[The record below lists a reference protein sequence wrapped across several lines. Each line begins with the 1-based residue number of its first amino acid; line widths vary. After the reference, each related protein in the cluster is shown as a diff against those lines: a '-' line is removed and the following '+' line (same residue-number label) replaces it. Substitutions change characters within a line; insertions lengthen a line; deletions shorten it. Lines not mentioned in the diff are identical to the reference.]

1 MFLKRYIFFLLCLP
15 CLAQAKNITVSHLTC
30 EMQEGLVLV
39 EAYPRLG
46 WTMESPE
53 NGTRQTAYEI
63 EIREACTGRTVWNT
77 GKVQSSQSQLIPT
90 HGAKCAWMI

>member
-1 MFLKRYIFFLLCLP
+1 MMFLKRYIFFLLCLP

-63 EIREACTGRTVWNT
+63 EIREACTGRTVWNRERSNLR
-77 GKVQSSQSQLIPT
+77 KAS
-90 HGAKCAWMI
+90 

>member
-1 MFLKRYIFFLLCLP
+1 MMFLKRYIFFLLCLP
-15 CLAQAKNITVSHLTC
+15 CLAQAKNITVSRLTC

-63 EIREACTGRTVWNT
+63 EIREALHRLVSLRRRVETGDT
-77 GKVQSSQSQLIPT
+77 LL
-90 HGAKCAWMI
+90 

>member
-1 MFLKRYIFFLLCLP
+1 MMFLKRYIFFLLCLP
-15 CLAQAKNITVSHLTC
+15 CLAQAKNITVSRLTC

-63 EIREACTGRTVWNT
+63 EIREGP
-77 GKVQSSQSQLIPT
+77 IF
-90 HGAKCAWMI
+90 AKPVDTDSWSEVSPI

>member
-63 EIREACTGRTVWNT
+63 EIREACTGDRKSTRLNSSHS
-77 GKVQSSQSQLIPT
+77 GQSRMPSS
-90 HGAKCAWMI
+90 A

>member
-1 MFLKRYIFFLLCLP
+1 MMFLKRYIFFLLCLP

-63 EIREACTGRTVWNT
+63 EIREPAPDVRFGIRERSNLR
-77 GKVQSSQSQLIPT
+77 KAS
-90 HGAKCAWMI
+90 